1 MTTLEDRLRN
11 FSFPD
16 GELDSDV
23 RRTYVALRLWLGG
36 IGFFLPI
43 ILVSLGLSF
52 GISWSRMTS
61 ISAFYWLRE
70 ATGDNLPL
78 RDWFVGSLCA
88 VGIALIIY
96 KGYGRLENLL
106 LNAAGGALIVVAL
119 EPMPW
124 TTTGNDTG
132 TFSVHGAAAVIF
144 FMLIAATIWF
154 CAGDTLLKGIDDRV
168 RLRWLR
174 TYRIFAIAMV
184 VAPLIAFAI
193 SRQGQWRIWVEA
205 FGIWIFST
213 YWFAK
218 TYELSKVSEV
228 EPTDKPDPKLKRVG
242 GELRIG

>member
-43 ILVSLGLSF
+43 ILVSLG
-52 GISWSRMTS
+52 
-61 ISAFYWLRE
+61 
-70 ATGDNLPL
+70 P
-78 RDWFVGSLCA
+78 LCA

-205 FGIWIFST
+205 FGIWVFST